1 MYSLVLHNF
10 SLDNYLKCWEQAN
23 ILTHWSFTVSR
34 YRLSMCISPAHAL
47 LLLCT
52 CERMFFLSVLLR
64 FCLGRHVNIEY
75 EPAAETQLSSSTVR
89 DAKGLY
95 SKNLIQ
101 IAVYQFTIGKF
112 LKIDIV
118 MVNLPK
124 KLSALS
130 HTSCNFTWT
139 KHVHIVR
146 VMLCTPFERNVCK
159 LCANKACPS

>member
-1 MYSLVLHNF
+1 MLGTSEYTYTLVFRCVTL
-10 SLDNYLKCWEQAN
+10 QA
-23 ILTHWSFTVSR
+23 F
-34 YRLSMCISPAHAL
+34 MCISSVHAL

-52 CERMFFLSVLLR
+52 WELMFLLFR
-64 FCLGRHVNIEY
+64 TIDILPRVPYQYRRRACRRNTAFFVNCK
-75 EPAAETQLSSSTVR
+75 TR
-89 DAKGLY
+89 KGLY
-95 SKNLIQ
+95 SENLIQ

-159 LCANKACPS
+159 LRAICNRIE

>member
-1 MYSLVLHNF
+1 MLGTSEYTYTLVFHCVTL
-10 SLDNYLKCWEQAN
+10 QAFYV
-23 ILTHWSFTVSR
+23 HFT
-34 YRLSMCISPAHAL
+34 
-47 LLLCT
+47 CT
-52 CERMFFLSVLLR
+52 CIATIMYLRTDVFPFRTIDILPRAPCQYRIWACRRNTAFF
-64 FCLGRHVNIEY
+64 VNCK
-75 EPAAETQLSSSTVR
+75 TR
-89 DAKGLY
+89 KRLY